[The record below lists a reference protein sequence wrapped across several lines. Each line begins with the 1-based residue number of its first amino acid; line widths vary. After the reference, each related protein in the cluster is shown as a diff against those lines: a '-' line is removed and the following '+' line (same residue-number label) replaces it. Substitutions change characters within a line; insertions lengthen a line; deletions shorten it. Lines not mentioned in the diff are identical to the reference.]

1 MANTITRQTV
11 LNGARNVVIKL
22 SIVGDG
28 SGEETAT
35 SAFDASAFDTADA
48 KIMSVKG
55 SLSGFSLRLLWDATA
70 DVDAAAFDAGAEVD
84 ACYRRI
90 GGLINNA
97 GSGKTGDIMFTTLGL
112 GAGDAGHLVIEL
124 RKRGLAA

>member
-35 SAFDASAFDTADA
+35 SAFDASAFGTAQ
-48 KIMSVKG
+48 
-55 SLSGFSLRLLWDATA
+55 
-70 DVDAAAFDAGAEVD
+70 
-84 ACYRRI
+84 
-90 GGLINNA
+90 
-97 GSGKTGDIMFTTLGL
+97 
-112 GAGDAGHLVIEL
+112 
-124 RKRGLAA
+124 